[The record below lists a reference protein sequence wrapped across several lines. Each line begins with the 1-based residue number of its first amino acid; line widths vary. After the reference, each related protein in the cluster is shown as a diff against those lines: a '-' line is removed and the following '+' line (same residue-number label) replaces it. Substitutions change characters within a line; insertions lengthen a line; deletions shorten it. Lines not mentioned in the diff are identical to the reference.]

1 MRFRSPWQKP
11 KFSSAAGSAKED
23 GLIFTASK
31 LKGAFVL
38 EPERREDQRGFFA
51 RTFCQHEFEA
61 HGLNPLVVQCNIAY
75 NKRKGTMRGMH
86 FQNPPH
92 QEAKLVR
99 CTKGAIFD
107 VILDLRRDSPTY
119 KQWVSAELTEDN
131 HKMLYVPEGF
141 AHGYQTLTEVSEIIY
156 QVSQFYAPESAS
168 GVRHDDPAFAIQWPL
183 PVAVISDLD
192 RKWPDFKG

>member
-1 MRFRSPWQKP
+1 M
-11 KFSSAAGSAKED
+11 
-23 GLIFTASK
+23 LFTETK

-38 EPERREDQRGFFA
+38 ELERREDNRGFFA
-51 RTFCQHEFEA
+51 RTFCQSEFAA

-75 NKRKGTMRGMH
+75 NKKKGTLRGMH
-86 FQNPPH
+86 FQNPPF

-99 CTKGAIFD
+99 CTNGAIHD

-119 KQWVSAELTEDN
+119 KQWVSAELSEDN

-141 AHGYQTLTEVSEIIY
+141 AHGYQTLSETAEVIY

-168 GVRHDDPAFAIQWPL
+168 GVRHNDPAFGIRWPL
-183 PVAVISDLD
+183 EVTSISELD
-192 RKWPDFKG
+192 KNWPDFKG